1 MTTRAEMLAKIA
13 EAHTQWSLR
22 HGDTVP
28 YVADDAA
35 PHAGQVTDLSIWQA
49 DRSAPPDIDDPLN
62 EQIKAILAEGYDEQ
76 EPPPN
81 IPDD

>member
-1 MTTRAEMLAKIA
+1 MTRTEMLAKIA
-13 EAHTQWSLR
+13 GLHERWSLE

-28 YVADDAA
+28 YVAQDAA

-49 DRSAPPDIDDPLN
+49 DRSAPPEIDDPLN
-62 EQIKAILAEGYDEQ
+62 ARIKAILDQGYDEQ
-76 EPPPN
+76 ESLPD